1 MGFRALD
8 IGAWFEDRLL
18 FVNVTPLVDT
28 RGAGTSPVAKPSRFR
43 HPSLSHVLIALAV
56 ILAFTFNFLALQDR
70 DRTVLVAVANGPL
83 DAGTT
88 VDPGDVRFVDIDA
101 GFEGLASLVVEDS
114 WTSVSGWVLTRPIP
128 EGGVIALD
136 ALTRPLGGDGLRSMS
151 VPVAREHAAGGLV
164 EIGDV
169 VDVISVV
176 DGGPA
181 YVVTGVEV
189 VGVATE
195 SGGIGAAG
203 GYFVVLSVDSDQAL
217 DLASAIDSGSL
228 EVIRSSGAV
237 PIEGRNES

>member
-1 MGFRALD
+1 VIEVNIHPAGSFDEIVENTKAVYEEAHYSRLSTEKFMLD
-8 IGAWFEDRLL
+8 GRHS
-18 FVNVTPLVDT
+18 
-28 RGAGTSPVAKPSRFR
+28 GTGGGK
-43 HPSLSHVLIALAV
+43 
-56 ILAFTFNFLALQDR
+56 
-70 DRTVLVAVANGPL
+70 
-83 DAGTT
+83 
-88 VDPGDVRFVDIDA
+88 
-101 GFEGLASLVVEDS
+101 
-114 WTSVSGWVLTRPIP
+114 TRPVP

-136 ALTRPLGGDGLRSMS
+136 ALTRPLGGNGLRSMS

-189 VGVATE
+189 VGVAAE

-203 GYFVVLSVDSDQAL
+203 GYFVVLAVDSGQAL

-228 EVIRSSGAV
+228 EVLRSSGAV
-237 PIEGRNES
+237 PIEGRDEP